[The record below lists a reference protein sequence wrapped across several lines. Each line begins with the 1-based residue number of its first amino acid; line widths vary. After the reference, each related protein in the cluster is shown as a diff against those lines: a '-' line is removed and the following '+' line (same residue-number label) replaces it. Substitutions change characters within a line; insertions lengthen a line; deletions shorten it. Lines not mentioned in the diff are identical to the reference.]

1 MAKAAAVALR
11 AAQNA
16 GQIFF
21 DIFSRASFFYQKI
34 SKLQKINPNIKGSI
48 QKHFERKE
56 PLPKWEVLAENKAVW
71 EQFCQQ
77 LRLEVGSLG

>member
-1 MAKAAAVALR
+1 MPFGLDVTAGSLQIAKAAVVALR

-34 SKLQKINPNIKGSI
+34 SRLQNINPNIKD
-48 QKHFERKE
+48 R
-56 PLPKWEVLAENKAVW
+56 
-71 EQFCQQ
+71 
-77 LRLEVGSLG
+77 